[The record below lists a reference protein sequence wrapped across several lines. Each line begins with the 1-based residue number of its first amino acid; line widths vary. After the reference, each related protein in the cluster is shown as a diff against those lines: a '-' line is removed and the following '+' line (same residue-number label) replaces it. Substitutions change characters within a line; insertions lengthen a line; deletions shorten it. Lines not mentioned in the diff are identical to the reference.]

1 MNNSILVIN
10 PPNVPFSSHVILIEP
25 IDTLHI
31 SSYIKSLGYSVTFL
45 DMDVKKLLAS
55 EIQSYIKE
63 LNPKIVLIVF
73 DYHIPLHDAGA
84 NQEIYQICQI
94 ARSFNI
100 TTILGGKAATF
111 YSEDQLKTLGADI
124 FIQHDMEEPLKNI
137 LPVVCLDNT
146 DLSLLSNF
154 SHIRYFKNNDFINT
168 NNSLT
173 NKSSFNLND
182 YPIPERSLINLN
194 DYIDVR
200 TILSSR
206 GCNLKCSFCHVPG
219 FWGNWQ
225 GRTPE
230 HVVEEIY
237 DLVNN
242 YQARKILFLD
252 DNAMAQPKRMQAIAQ
267 LIIDKKIKTRLGCL
281 GTIISFKEEVF
292 KTMYEAGFRWIHYGI
307 ESADNSQLKE
317 MGKKITADQ
326 ALEVI
331 QETHN
336 IGFRVRTSWIL
347 DMPNLTEEGLLKTE
361 KMIIENPTEE
371 IRLHFL
377 TLRLGSRLF
386 QEYMLDTPQ
395 FIHNSKPNLNISG
408 VTDEMILESVQR
420 ILAALVLK
428 GYTVV
433 RNPDDFID
441 INQLKQHNPTLKI
454 VSLCPLRYGLGWEF

>member
-1 MNNSILVIN
+1 MNNSVLVIN
-10 PPNVPFSSHVILIEP
+10 PPNVPFSSHGILIEP

-31 SSYIKSLGYSVTFL
+31 SSYIQSLGYCVNFL

-55 EIQSYIKE
+55 DIQSFIQE
-63 LNPKIVLIVF
+63 LHPKIIVIVF

-84 NQEIYQICQI
+84 NQEIYKICQI
-94 ARSFNI
+94 AKEFNI
-100 TTILGGKAATF
+100 ITVLGGKAATF
-111 YSEDQLKTLGADI
+111 YTEKQLKGLGADI

-137 LPVVCLDNT
+137 LSIVYQNEFEFN
-146 DLSLLSNF
+146 LLT
-154 SHIRYFKNNDFINT
+154 HIPKIRYFEKERLVQT
-168 NNSLT
+168 NNHLSY
-173 NKSSFNLND
+173 KSALNLNN
-182 YPIPERSLINLN
+182 YPIPDRSLINLN

-230 HVVEEIY
+230 HVVEEINY
-237 DLVNN
+237 LVND
-242 YQARKILFLD
+242 YQAKKILFLD

-267 LIIDKKIKTRLGCL
+267 LIIDKKIQTRLGCL
-281 GTIISFKEEVF
+281 GTIVSFQEDVF
-292 KTMYEAGFRWIHYGI
+292 NTMHEAGFRWIHYGI

-317 MGKKITADQ
+317 MGKKITSEQ
-326 ALEVI
+326 AIDVI
-331 QETHN
+331 QKTQN

-361 KMIIENPTEE
+361 KTIIENPTQE

-408 VTDEMILESVQR
+408 VTDEMILASVQR
-420 ILAALVLK
+420 ILHALVLK

-433 RNPDDFID
+433 KNPEDFID
-441 INQLKQHNPTLKI
+441 IERLKQDNPTLKI